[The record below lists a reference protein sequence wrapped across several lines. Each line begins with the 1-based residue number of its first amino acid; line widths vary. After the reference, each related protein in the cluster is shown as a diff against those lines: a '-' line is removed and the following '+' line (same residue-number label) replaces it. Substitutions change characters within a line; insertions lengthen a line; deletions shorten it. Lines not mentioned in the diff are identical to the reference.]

1 MTQSHQAQAKPLPG
15 HDTRE
20 PRKLA
25 APAAAPVKRDEP
37 WERDQRDDRDDRELP
52 FTD

>member
-1 MTQSHQAQAKPLPG
+1 MTHSLQAQAKPLPK

-25 APAAAPVKRDEP
+25 VPAAAPVQRDERS
-37 WERDQRDDRDDRELP
+37 ERDDREDRELP